1 MSTYTYKRAGRYL
14 ELDKLEDALSALE
27 MLQRQAQYA
36 KAPSEARDLAQAIA
50 LVKKTQPFFEQQ
62 SKGLEG
68 AAQEL
73 VIKLSEAL
81 ERTGRKLNHSWV
93 EYPKITISYAVS
105 DMPRN
110 PPDDDGPGD
119 AAFWNQVLQEQ
130 KEALAVV
137 KKVTDHARNVVDVD
151 VRRADKN
158 IFHVEVKMAG

>member
-1 MSTYTYKRAGRYL
+1 MSYTYKRTASRFL
-14 ELDKLEDALSALE
+14 ELDKLEEALSALE
-27 MLQRQAQYA
+27 LLQRQAQYA

-62 SKGLEG
+62 SQGLEG

-73 VIKLSEAL
+73 IEKISEAL
-81 ERTGRKLNHSWV
+81 KHTDRKVVHSWI
-93 EYPKITISYAVS
+93 EYPKIMLSYSVW

-119 AAFWNQVLQEQ
+119 AAFWKQVFNEQ

-137 KKVTDHARNVVDVD
+137 KKVTDHAHNVADVD
-151 VRRADKN
+151 VRRSDKN
-158 IFHVEVKMAG
+158 MFSVEIKMAG